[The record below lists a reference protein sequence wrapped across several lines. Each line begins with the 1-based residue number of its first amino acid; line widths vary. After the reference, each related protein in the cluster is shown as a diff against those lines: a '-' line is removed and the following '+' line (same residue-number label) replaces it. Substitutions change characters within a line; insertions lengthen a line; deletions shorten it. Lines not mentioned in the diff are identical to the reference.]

1 MTKNISDVSHCY
13 GCGVCAKAC
22 SKKLIELRLNECG
35 FYAPY
40 LSDQNS
46 CTNCGLCKDVCAF
59 CNDTETNYP
68 IKSYAAWS
76 KNEEARI
83 RSTSGGVSFEIGKY
97 FINQG
102 YKFCGVRYNPEQN
115 RTEHYIADT
124 LEELMSSVGS
134 KYQQSYTSEGF
145 RKLDKCNKYVVVG
158 TPCQIAS
165 FRRYIKRFKIE
176 ENFILVDFFCHGVPS
191 KLLWDKYVKEH
202 GQGLGKIRSV
212 TWRNKE
218 KGWRKSYCITIEG
231 ENGTFKSW
239 NGSDDFFAM
248 FLGDACLNAAC
259 YDNCKFKYNNSH
271 ADIRIGDLW
280 SSRFQHET
288 KGVCAAVAFSEVG
301 NSALRETDL
310 HLVELPFD
318 EVANGQMKRCAV
330 RPWYYGMAMKNL
342 QSENGLHDIAN
353 IVLKWKNMKGHINRI
368 RQFLNI

>member
-22 SKKLIELRLNECG
+22 SKKLIELRLDECG

-40 LSDQNS
+40 LSDQSS
-46 CTNCGLCKDVCAF
+46 CTSCGLCKDVCAF
-59 CNDTETNYP
+59 CNDTKANTP

-102 YKFCGVRYNPEQN
+102 YKFCGVRYNLEQN

-124 LEELMSSVGS
+124 MEELLSSVGS
-134 KYQQSYTSEGF
+134 KYQQSYTIDGF

-165 FRRYIKRFKIE
+165 FRRYIKRFKVE

-191 KLLWDKYVKEH
+191 KLLWDKYMMENS
-202 GQGLGKIRSV
+202 QGLGKIRSV

-218 KGWRKSYCITIEG
+218 KGWRKSYCITIDG
-231 ENGTFKSW
+231 ENGTHKSW

-248 FLGDACLNAAC
+248 FLGDACLNDAC
-259 YDNCKFKYNNSH
+259 YDSCKFKYDHSS

-280 SSRFQHET
+280 SLRYKDES
-288 KGVCAAVAFSEVG
+288 KGVCAAIAFTEKG
-301 NSALRETDL
+301 DIALQSA
-310 HLVELPFD
+310 ELQLEELTFEQAAD
-318 EVANGQMKRCAV
+318 GQMKICPK
-330 RPWYYGMAMKNL
+330 RPWYHKKVMMNL
-342 QSENGLHDIAN
+342 QSEGPLYLVSRTI
-353 IVLKWKNMKGHINRI
+353 LRWKILKGHINRI
-368 RQFLNI
+368 KQIMHI